1 MIDTTSLLVAI
12 GAATLGGCAVF
23 LACRWWYQRSI
34 AALHGK
40 LQRLDQARTASSE
53 RSKQARQ
60 QIAQLQ
66 TMIAELQSARAAV
79 RTERREALAG
89 PPTTPAPSHTPADTE
104 DDDLPF
110 EPFAQTQVLR

>member
-1 MIDTTSLLVAI
+1 MIDTTSLLIAI

-23 LACRWWYQRSI
+23 LACRWWYQRSL
-34 AALHGK
+34 AALQGK
-40 LQRLDQARTASSE
+40 LQRMDQARAASSE

-66 TMIAELQSARAAV
+66 AMIAELQSARAAA
-79 RTERREALAG
+79 RTERRDAVTAA
-89 PPTTPAPSHTPADTE
+89 PAPVAAPSVPDAG
-104 DDDLPF
+104 DDDLPY